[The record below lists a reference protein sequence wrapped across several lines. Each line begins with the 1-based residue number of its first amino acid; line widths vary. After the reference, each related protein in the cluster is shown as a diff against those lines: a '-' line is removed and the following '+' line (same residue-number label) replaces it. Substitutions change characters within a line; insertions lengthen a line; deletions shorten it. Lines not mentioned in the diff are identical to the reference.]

1 MLQWILLF
9 YPLLGYYHLA
19 IAKQSDLA
27 IRIPRPSS
35 LEARQ
40 TSTIPTIPT
49 QCETTCDPVNT
60 VLKSVSRTRLE
71 ASRITGF

>member
-9 YPLLGYYHLA
+9 YPLLGCYHLA

-27 IRIPRPSS
+27 LRIPRAPS
-35 LEARQ
+35 LEGRQ
-40 TSTIPTIPT
+40 TSTVPTIPT

-60 VLKSVSRTRLE
+60 VLQSVSTTLLE
-71 ASRITGF
+71 SSRIT